1 MIWDLED
8 LSALLVAFSAFDE
21 RYYSLCF
28 ACISAAFCITSV
40 YVLTTIVVVGHMCFF
55 AFDRALFEFIYGAV
69 MAKVYTRMNAIVT

>member
-1 MIWDLED
+1 M
-8 LSALLVAFSAFDE
+8 
-21 RYYSLCF
+21 
-28 ACISAAFCITSV
+28 SAAFCITSV